1 VISRNPH
8 PFVMRARS
16 PEVVPGRPPDQAQSP
31 WS

>member
-16 PEVVPGRPPDQAQSP
+16 PEVSRGRAPDQAQAP